1 MGWFK
6 KKEVKAGAVGSNLTE
21 LPELPELPTLQRFS
35 ELSKLPE
42 TEKPMFEPRSLP
54 SFPGKL
60 DSGFSQEAIKSAV
73 SPILPIN
80 SKQVKNRERRTL
92 EIPEDTPKTKFSSL
106 LPSSVIESRL
116 SKKIE
121 PVYIR
126 IDKFKA
132 AIQSFNEIQK
142 KVAEVEDL
150 LQKIKEMKQ
159 KEDEELRVW
168 ERDLETIKAR
178 IDAIDKGV
186 FSKLD

>member
-1 MGWFK
+1 MSWFKK
-6 KKEVKAGAVGSNLTE
+6 KKEVKARVAGSSLTE
-21 LPELPELPTLQRFS
+21 LPELPELPRFS
-35 ELSKLPE
+35 DLSELPE
-42 TEKPMFEPRSLP
+42 IRTPILEPRSLP

-73 SPILPIN
+73 SPVPPIN

-92 EIPEDTPKTKFSSL
+92 EISEDTPKTKFSSL
-106 LPSSVIESRL
+106 LHASETEPRL

-132 AIQSFNEIQK
+132 AIQSFNEIQR

-178 IDAIDKGV
+178 IDSIDKSV

>member
-1 MGWFK
+1 MSWFKK
-6 KKEVKAGAVGSNLTE
+6 KKEVKVEATGSNLPE
-21 LPELPELPTLQRFS
+21 FPELPELPRFS
-35 ELSKLPE
+35 ELSELPE
-42 TEKPMFEPRSLP
+42 IEKPMFEPRSLP

-73 SPILPIN
+73 SPVPPIS

-92 EIPEDTPKTKFSSL
+92 EIPEDTPKKFSAP
-106 LPSSVIESRL
+106 LPPSITEPRL

-178 IDAIDKGV
+178 IDAIDKSV